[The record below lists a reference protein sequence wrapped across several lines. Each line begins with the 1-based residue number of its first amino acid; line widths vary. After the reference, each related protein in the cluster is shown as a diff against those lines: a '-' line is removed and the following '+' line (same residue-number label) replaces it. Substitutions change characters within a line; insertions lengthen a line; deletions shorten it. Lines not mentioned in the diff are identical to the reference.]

1 MTRVLAAAAIAGA
14 SVLVCAAEVAQAP
27 APPGTPA
34 ANKQL
39 VIDFFAFQGGRQERV
54 ERFMAEDYVQHNPR
68 FLKMDTFTGARGRQ
82 AWVAAGPEAQRR
94 GNLQL
99 VALGGIPLRDPIIL
113 MAEGDLGHAVYRGLL
128 PDPDRPGERY
138 EAFAFEA
145 FRFRDGRF
153 TEHWDQVKL
162 AKGWMEPRPP
172 AQAGARGAAPAANP
186 APVAAPPEPKPGCTA
201 SPASIAANKQLV
213 TSFSQSR
220 RRGFTREL
228 VIAECEFVSVVWK
241 RSLPDPDEPSRT
253 WEAFGF
259 DTFRIRDGHLAEH
272 WDEGTR

>member
-1 MTRVLAAAAIAGA
+1 
-14 SVLVCAAEVAQAP
+14 
-27 APPGTPA
+27 
-34 ANKQL
+34 
-39 VIDFFAFQGGRQERV
+39 
-54 ERFMAEDYVQHNPR
+54 
-68 FLKMDTFTGARGRQ
+68 
-82 AWVAAGPEAQRR
+82 
-94 GNLQL
+94 
-99 VALGGIPLRDPIIL
+99 

-162 AKGWMEPRPP
+162 VKGWMEPRPP
-172 AQAGARGAAPAANP
+172 AQAGGRGAAPAANP
-186 APVAAPPEPKPGCTA
+186 APVAAPFEPKSGCTA

-213 TSFSQSR
+213 TSFSQAR

-259 DTFRIRDGHLAEH
+259 DTFRIRDGRLAEH

>member
-1 MTRVLAAAAIAGA
+1 MAAAFATA
-14 SVLVCAAEVAQAP
+14 SALVCAAEATQAP

-39 VIDFFAFQGGRQERV
+39 VIDFFAFQGGRQERAD
-54 ERFMAEDYVQHNPR
+54 RFMADDYVQHNPR
-68 FLKMDTFTGARGRQ
+68 FLKMDTFTGAHGRQ
-82 AWVAAGPEAQRR
+82 AWVAAGQEAQRR

-113 MAEGDLGHAVYRGLL
+113 TAEGDLGFAVYRGQL
-128 PDPDRPGERY
+128 PDPDRPGQRY

-145 FRFRDGRF
+145 FRFRDGKF

-172 AQAGARGAAPAANP
+172 AQAGNRGTAPAGNR
-186 APVAAPPEPKPGCTA
+186 APLAPPPEPRPGCTA

-213 TSFSQSR
+213 ASFSLAR

-241 RSLPDPDEPSRT
+241 RSLPDPDEPLRE
-253 WEAFGF
+253 WDAFAF
-259 DTFRIRDGHLAEH
+259 DTFRIRDGQLVEH
-272 WDEGTR
+272 WDESTR